1 MRNLNQSYL
10 VNYIQNTDFRSGN
23 HLPNRTAMAMAMED
37 EVEEVTEVAT
47 VVKEVVTEVKE
58 VVIIEVKIEGREVEG
73 EVAVVMADEEV
84 DVRIEEVIGVEMTVE
99 LPVEERRGRS
109 GMVLVA
115 AGVAAS
121 SSLLHTLHP
130 FLCPTPLPPL
140 CEVVRF

>member
-1 MRNLNQSYL
+1 MSLDNKRR
-10 VNYIQNTDFRSGN
+10 RSGN
-23 HLPNRTAMAMAMED
+23 RLPNRTAMAMAMED
-37 EVEEVTEVAT
+37 EVEEVTEVAIE
-47 VVKEVVTEVKE
+47 VKEVKE

-73 EVAVVMADEEV
+73 EVAVEMADEEV

-109 GMVLVA
+109 GMVLVG

-121 SSLLHTLHP
+121 SSRLHILHP

>member
-10 VNYIQNTDFRSGN
+10 VNYVQNTDFRSGN

-47 VVKEVVTEVKE
+47 VVKE

-109 GMVLVA
+109 GMVLVG

-121 SSLLHTLHP
+121 SSLLHILHP
-130 FLCPTPLPPL
+130 FL
-140 CEVVRF
+140 

>member
-10 VNYIQNTDFRSGN
+10 VNYVQNTDFRSGN

-37 EVEEVTEVAT
+37 EVEEVTEVTEVAT
-47 VVKEVVTEVKE
+47 VVKE

-109 GMVLVA
+109 GMVLVG

-121 SSLLHTLHP
+121 SSLLHILHP
-130 FLCPTPLPPL
+130 FL
-140 CEVVRF
+140 

>member
-37 EVEEVTEVAT
+37 EVEEVTEVAIEVT
-47 VVKEVVTEVKE
+47 EVVTVVTE

-73 EVAVVMADEEV
+73 EAAVGMADEEV
-84 DVRIEEVIGVEMTVE
+84 DARIEEEIGVEMTVW

-109 GMVLVA
+109 EMVLEGE
-115 AGVAAS
+115 GVAAS
-121 SSLLHTLHP
+121 SSRLQLLHP
-130 FLCPTPLPPL
+130 FL
-140 CEVVRF
+140 

>member
-47 VVKEVVTEVKE
+47 VVKE

-109 GMVLVA
+109 GMVLVG

-121 SSLLHTLHP
+121 SSRLHILHP

>member
-10 VNYIQNTDFRSGN
+10 VNYIQNNDFRSGN

-37 EVEEVTEVAT
+37 EVEEVTEVAI
-47 VVKEVVTEVKE
+47 EVTEVATVVKE

-73 EVAVVMADEEV
+73 EVAVEMADEEEV

-99 LPVEERRGRS
+99 LQVEERRGRS
-109 GMVLVA
+109 GMVLLG

-121 SSLLHTLHP
+121 SS
-130 FLCPTPLPPL
+130 
-140 CEVVRF
+140 R

>member
-10 VNYIQNTDFRSGN
+10 VDYIQNDDFRSGN
-23 HLPNRTAMAMAMED
+23 RLPNRTAMAMAMED

-47 VVKEVVTEVKE
+47 VVATVVKE

-73 EVAVVMADEEV
+73 EVAVMADEEV

-109 GMVLVA
+109 GMVLVG

-121 SSLLHTLHP
+121 SS
-130 FLCPTPLPPL
+130 
-140 CEVVRF
+140 R

>member
-10 VNYIQNTDFRSGN
+10 VNYVQNDDFRSGN
-23 HLPNRTAMAMAMED
+23 RLPNRTAMAMAMED
-37 EVEEVTEVAT
+37 EVEEVTEVAIE
-47 VVKEVVTEVKE
+47 VKEVTEVKE

-73 EVAVVMADEEV
+73 EVAVEMADEEV

-109 GMVLVA
+109 GMVLVG

-121 SSLLHTLHP
+121 S
-130 FLCPTPLPPL
+130 
-140 CEVVRF
+140 

>member
-1 MRNLNQSYL
+1 MRNLYQSYL
-10 VNYIQNTDFRSGN
+10 VNYVQNDDFRSGN
-23 HLPNRTAMAMAMED
+23 RLPNRTAMAMAMED
-37 EVEEVTEVAT
+37 EVEEVTEVAIE
-47 VVKEVVTEVKE
+47 VKEVTEVKE

-73 EVAVVMADEEV
+73 EVAVGMADEEV

-109 GMVLVA
+109 GMVLVG

-121 SSLLHTLHP
+121 SSRLHILHP

>member
-23 HLPNRTAMAMAMED
+23 HLPNRTATAMAMED
-37 EVEEVTEVAT
+37 EVEEVTEVAI
-47 VVKEVVTEVKE
+47 EVTEV
-58 VVIIEVKIEGREVEG
+58 VITEVKIEGREVEG
-73 EVAVVMADEEV
+73 EVAVGMADEEV

-109 GMVLVA
+109 GMVLVG

-121 SSLLHTLHP
+121 SSRLHILLP
-130 FLCPTPLPPL
+130 FL
-140 CEVVRF
+140 

>member
-10 VNYIQNTDFRSGN
+10 VNYVHNDDFRSGN
-23 HLPNRTAMAMAMED
+23 RLPNRTAMAMAMED
-37 EVEEVTEVAT
+37 EVEEVTEVAIEVT
-47 VVKEVVTEVKE
+47 VVKEVA
-58 VVIIEVKIEGREVEG
+58 IIEVKIEGREVEG

-109 GMVLVA
+109 GMVLVG

-121 SSLLHTLHP
+121 SSRLHTLHP
-130 FLCPTPLPPL
+130 FP
-140 CEVVRF
+140 

>member
-1 MRNLNQSYL
+1 MSLDNKRR
-10 VNYIQNTDFRSGN
+10 RSGN
-23 HLPNRTAMAMAMED
+23 RLPNRTAMAMAMED
-37 EVEEVTEVAT
+37 EVEEVKEVAIE
-47 VVKEVVTEVKE
+47 VKEVKE

-73 EVAVVMADEEV
+73 EVAVEMADEEV

-109 GMVLVA
+109 GMVLVG

-121 SSLLHTLHP
+121 SSRLHILHP

>member
-37 EVEEVTEVAT
+37 EVEEVTEVAIEVAT
-47 VVKEVVTEVKE
+47 VVKE

-84 DVRIEEVIGVEMTVE
+84 DARIEEVIGVEMTVE

-109 GMVLVA
+109 GMVLLG

-121 SSLLHTLHP
+121 SSRLHILHP
-130 FLCPTPLPPL
+130 FLCPPSLPPL

>member
-47 VVKEVVTEVKE
+47 VVKE

-109 GMVLVA
+109 GMVLVG

-121 SSLLHTLHP
+121 SSLLHILHP